1 MRLQRSCPVVRG
13 VALLTAGTFFVS
25 VLNLGLLA
33 RPAFA
38 ADPREEL
45 TKAED
50 YFLVADFTTALAK
63 VDTLLNSGDLS
74 GGTLRD
80 AHILKARCEVGLAH
94 RSSAVESFCDA
105 LRVEPGW
112 RPDPDLFTKD
122 ELEVFEQA
130 RTSCAASTE
139 PTKPTTPT
147 SQPTTPP
154 APKSGAMP
162 ASAAAESGGK
172 PFYKKP
178 LFLVLGAAVVAGGV
192 VALAGGGGDESDPD
206 LPGFP
211 DPPQ

>member
-1 MRLQRSCPVVRG
+1 MRLQRSCPVFRG
-13 VALLTAGTFFVS
+13 VALLTAGVFFAS
-25 VLNLGLLA
+25 VLNLGVLT
-33 RPAFA
+33 RPAYA

-105 LRVEPGW
+105 LHVEPGW

-130 RTSCAASTE
+130 KTSCATTTE
-139 PTKPTTPT
+139 PTTQPGKTPPTGQQTA
-147 SQPTTPP
+147 PP

-162 ASAAAESGGK
+162 AATTAAESEGK
-172 PFYKKP
+172 
-178 LFLVLGAAVVAGGV
+178 
-192 VALAGGGGDESDPD
+192 
-206 LPGFP
+206 
-211 DPPQ
+211 